1 VNGVGSQAMM
11 TQEDAFYFGH
21 HGEVALPVYR
31 VIVDD
36 AELTRYYLDPV
47 SGAVLRRADSNARW
61 HRFLFAGLHRL
72 DFTAGL
78 RARPLWDVIMITLL
92 LGGIGVS
99 ATGVYLA
106 IRRIRVDV
114 AAAGSQPAAAK
125 AAIVPPRS

>member
-1 VNGVGSQAMM
+1 MQ
-11 TQEDAFYFGH
+11 QQ
-21 HGEVALPVYR
+21 ALPATNLTSVPFAGRLYWLATDGAKVTR
-31 VIVDD
+31 ID
-36 AELTRYYLDPV
+36 AA
-47 SGAVLRRADSNARW
+47 GHAAVLRRADANARR

-114 AAAGSQPAAAK
+114 AAAGSQLAAAK
-125 AAIVPPRS
+125 AAIEPPRS